1 MADVAPLFCLSPRE
15 GHAPGRWIPGVGE
28 RSAAGEGLAANPMV
42 GACRAPSPA
51 ASRRPLPEGE
61 VGSRWN
67 SGHDQNERRPMQSLP
82 PGDCPGGGAV
92 GGEPA
97 GPLDARSSHYGRRRA
112 IVLPLPSGGACS
124 RALDPGVGERSA
136 PGEGLAANPMV
147 GACRAP
153 SPAASRRPLPEG
165 EVGSRWDAGHD
176 QNERRPMQSLP
187 PGACPGGGAVRPC
200 GNPSRQRL
208 LGSVVDGTLA
218 WRAAQSGGWAVMA
231 AGAKAIGAGEDWLP
245 AAWEAQLRTT
255 AAEARMFARFMG
267 RTVGWAAETL
277 RWEGLGG
284 DG

>member
-1 MADVAPLFCLSPRE
+1 
-15 GHAPGRWIPGVGE
+15 
-28 RSAAGEGLAANPMV
+28 
-42 GACRAPSPA
+42 
-51 ASRRPLPEGE
+51 
-61 VGSRWN
+61 
-67 SGHDQNERRPMQSLP
+67 
-82 PGDCPGGGAV
+82 
-92 GGEPA
+92 
-97 GPLDARSSHYGRRRA
+97 
-112 IVLPLPSGGACS
+112 
-124 RALDPGVGERSA
+124 
-136 PGEGLAANPMV
+136 
-147 GACRAP
+147 
-153 SPAASRRPLPEG
+153 
-165 EVGSRWDAGHD
+165 
-176 QNERRPMQSLP
+176 MQSLP